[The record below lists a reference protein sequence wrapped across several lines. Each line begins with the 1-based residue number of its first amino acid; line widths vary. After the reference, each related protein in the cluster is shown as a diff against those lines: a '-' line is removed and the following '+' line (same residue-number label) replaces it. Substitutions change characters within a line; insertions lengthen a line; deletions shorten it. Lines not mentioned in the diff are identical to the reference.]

1 MRGWNNRG
9 FTLIE
14 LMIAIGIIAILARIA
29 FPAYASYVQKA
40 NRRAAQAQM
49 MDLANRQQQYLLA
62 NRGYA
67 SYGTMTSAGFALQSE
82 VSKWYAA
89 DVTVG
94 TSAPP
99 AFTITFT
106 PSGSQANDPAGT
118 LTLNSDGTKGCTG
131 CTTTELTRV
140 YW

>member
-1 MRGWNNRG
+1 MPGRKFGG

-14 LMIAIGIIAILARIA
+14 LMIVVAIVAILAR
-29 FPAYASYVQKA
+29 FAYPSYAAYVQKG

-62 NRGYA
+62 NRSYA
-67 SYGTMTSAGFALQSE
+67 SYSTMTSAGYVLPSE
-82 VSKWYAA
+82 VSKWY
-89 DVTVG
+89 
-94 TSAPP
+94 SASVATGSSPP

-106 PSGSQANDPAGT
+106 ANGSQADDPAGT

-131 CTTTELTRV
+131 CTSSELTRQ

>member
-1 MRGWNNRG
+1 MRGWSNRG

-14 LMIAIGIIAILARIA
+14 LMIVVGIIAILARIA

-62 NRGYA
+62 NRSYA
-67 SYGTMTSAGFALQSE
+67 AYSTFTSAGFALPAE
-82 VSKWYAA
+82 VSKWYTASVA
-89 DVTVG
+89 TG
-94 TSAPP
+94 SSPP
-99 AFTITFT
+99 AFTITFA
-106 PSGSQANDPAGT
+106 PSGSQANDPAGS
-118 LTLNSDGTKGCTG
+118 LTLNSDGTKGCDG